1 MRSFIF
7 SESADARVFFF
18 AGGGGDAAGLMT

>member
-7 SESADARVFFF
+7 SDRAVARVFFF
-18 AGGGGDAAGLMT
+18 AGAGGDAAGLVT